1 MNTKLILLHLSNAVL
16 IFREFVGNQTKHIRV
31 NTRLVVQDDWE
42 CQQFQELPKNCDQ
55 WWYCVNMGQ

>member
-16 IFREFVGNQTKHIRV
+16 IFRVFVGNQTKHIRV

-42 CQQFQELPKNCDQ
+42 CQQFQELP
-55 WWYCVNMGQ
+55 V